1 MGRVGRGGR
10 GGRGERVSNPK
21 SKIQCPI
28 PHALCPENEIALHKG
43 VWRISMLFRGFGKV
57 KGFGSVDCETKMFS
71 RQRFDFRLLKL
82 TAKST
87 AKLTAPVLAM
97 AGILGMALPSNAIKN
112 PFRRNQ
118 NEYRVCAARLLSVGI
133 QAEAASNACAA
144 ALRPEEVS
152 SCVGQIQ
159 RRTQIPATDSLAF
172 CGQARRPNDLATCVV
187 GIGTT
192 SQETVNPAIL
202 SYCNRS
208 LLPVKFGQ
216 CVVGLRSEIDFS
228 PTQAMESCIS
238 ASDRISNVVP
248 LSTPGVPPLPPS
260 DGFSPTFET
269 TPLPPAP

>member
-1 MGRVGRGGR
+1 
-10 GGRGERVSNPK
+10 
-21 SKIQCPI
+21 
-28 PHALCPENEIALHKG
+28 
-43 VWRISMLFRGFGKV
+43 MLFRGFGKV
-57 KGFGSVDCETKMFS
+57 KGFGSFCCETKMLS
-71 RQRFDFRLLKL
+71 RQRFDFRLFKL
-82 TAKST
+82 SAKLS
-87 AKLTAPVLAM
+87 AKLTVPALAM

-133 QAEAASNACAA
+133 QAEVAVNACAA
-144 ALRPEEVS
+144 ALRPKEVS

-187 GIGTT
+187 SIGTT

-208 LLPVKFGQ
+208 LLPVKFGK
-216 CVVGLRSEIDFS
+216 CVAGLRSEIDFS
-228 PTQAMESCIS
+228 PTQAMESCINAS
-238 ASDRISNVVP
+238 SDRISNVIP
-248 LSTPGVPPLPPS
+248 LSRPGVTPVPPS
-260 DGFSPTFET
+260 EGFSPTFET

>member
-1 MGRVGRGGR
+1 
-10 GGRGERVSNPK
+10 
-21 SKIQCPI
+21 
-28 PHALCPENEIALHKG
+28 
-43 VWRISMLFRGFGKV
+43 MLGFRGFGNV
-57 KGFGSVDCETKMFS
+57 KCFDSVDCDTKMRS
-71 RQRFDFRLLKL
+71 RVLRDFRLF
-82 TAKST
+82 KSS
-87 AKLTAPVLAM
+87 APVIAPLLAM
-97 AGILGMALPSNAIKN
+97 AGILAMALPSNAISN

-133 QAEAASNACAA
+133 PAEAASNACAA
-144 ALRPEEVS
+144 ALRPKEVS

-159 RRTQIPATDSLAF
+159 RRTQIPATDSLPF
-172 CGQARRPNDLATCVV
+172 CGQARRPEDLATCVV
-187 GIGTT
+187 SIGTT

-248 LSTPGVPPLPPS
+248 LSTPRVPQIPPS
-260 DGFSPTFET
+260 RGFSPTFET
-269 TPLPPAP
+269 TPIR

>member
-1 MGRVGRGGR
+1 
-10 GGRGERVSNPK
+10 
-21 SKIQCPI
+21 
-28 PHALCPENEIALHKG
+28 
-43 VWRISMLFRGFGKV
+43 MLGFRGFGKV
-57 KGFGSVDCETKMFS
+57 KGFGSVDCETKMLS
-71 RQRFDFRLLKL
+71 RQRFDFRLFKL
-82 TAKST
+82 S

-97 AGILGMALPSNAIKN
+97 AGILGIPLPSKAISN
-112 PFRRNQ
+112 PFIRNQ

-133 QAEAASNACAA
+133 QAETASNACAA
-144 ALRPEEVS
+144 ALRPKEVS

-159 RRTQIPATDSLAF
+159 QRTQIPATDSLAF
-172 CGQARRPNDLATCVV
+172 CGQSRRPNDLATCVV

-228 PTQAMESCIS
+228 PTQAMESCID

-248 LSTPGVPPLPPS
+248 LSTPGVGVPPAPPS
-260 DGFSPTFET
+260 EGFSPTFET